1 MSFCFGWI
9 VLHVFWLLVVL
20 QFSFSNLSWIG
31 WRKKEIDDLCECFGS
46 CVFWIVEGY
55 WSVLVYFKVDK
66 SCKMKIWKFEFSI
79 YGVSKFPYINL
90 KNWIFLIL
98 LDFWTLGKF
107 CNFQKCLIGMNGGEF
122 VMTIWNGVDIQ
133 KIRKLKIPNTWS
145 TKFPYINSKNWKF
158 LIPKIWKILKC

>member
-1 MSFCFGWI
+1 MSFCFGGI

-31 WRKKEIDDLCECFGS
+31 WRKREIDDLCECFGS

-66 SCKMKIWKFEFSI
+66 SCKMKIWKFEFCT

-107 CNFQKCLIGMNGGEF
+107 SKIFQFSIWIVGGEF
-122 VMTIWNGVDIQ
+122 VMTIWNGVDRQ
-133 KIRKLKIPNTWS
+133 KIRILKIPHTWS
-145 TKFPYINSKNWKF
+145 TKFPYI
-158 LIPKIWKILKC
+158 LKIEIS

>member
-1 MSFCFGWI
+1 M
-9 VLHVFWLLVVL
+9 HVFWLLVVL

-66 SCKMKIWKFEFSI
+66 SCKMKIWKFEFCT

-107 CNFQKCLIGMNGGEF
+107 SKIFQFSIWIVGGEF
-122 VMTIWNGVDIQ
+122 VMTTLTLVDIQ
-133 KIRKLKIPNTWS
+133 KIRKLKFPNTWS
-145 TKFPYINSKNWKF
+145 TKFPYI
-158 LIPKIWKILKC
+158 LKIEIS

>member
-1 MSFCFGWI
+1 MSFCFGGI

-66 SCKMKIWKFEFSI
+66 SCKMKIWKFEFCI

-107 CNFQKCLIGMNGGEF
+107 SKIFQFSIWIVGGEF
-122 VMTIWNGVDIQ
+122 VMTIWNGVDRQ
-133 KIRKLKIPNTWS
+133 KIKILKIPHTWS
-145 TKFPYINSKNWKF
+145 TKFPYT
-158 LIPKIWKILKC
+158 LKIEIS

>member
-1 MSFCFGWI
+1 MSFCFGGI

-31 WRKKEIDDLCECFGS
+31 WRKREIDDLCECFGS

-66 SCKMKIWKFEFSI
+66 SCKMKIWKFEFCT

-122 VMTIWNGVDIQ
+122 VMTIWNGVDRQ
-133 KIRKLKIPNTWS
+133 KIRILKNLHTWS
-145 TKFPYINSKNWKF
+145 TKFPYI
-158 LIPKIWKILKC
+158 LKIEIS

>member
-1 MSFCFGWI
+1 MSFCFGGI

-66 SCKMKIWKFEFSI
+66 SCKMKIWKFEFCT

-107 CNFQKCLIGMNGGEF
+107 SKIFQFSIWIVGGEF
-122 VMTIWNGVDIQ
+122 VMTIWNGVDRQ
-133 KIRKLKIPNTWS
+133 KIKILKIPHAWS
-145 TKFPYINSKNWKF
+145 TKFPYRM
-158 LIPKIWKILKC
+158 KIEIS

>member
-1 MSFCFGWI
+1 MSFCFGGI

-31 WRKKEIDDLCECFGS
+31 WRKREIDDLCECFGS

-79 YGVSKFPYINL
+79 YGVSKFAYINL

-107 CNFQKCLIGMNGGEF
+107 FNFQKCLIGMNGGEF
-122 VMTIWNGVDIQ
+122 VMTIWNGVDRQ
-133 KIRKLKIPNTWS
+133 KIRKLKIPHTWS
-145 TKFPYINSKNWKF
+145 TKFPYT
-158 LIPKIWKILKC
+158 LKIEIS

>member
-1 MSFCFGWI
+1 MSFCFGGI

-66 SCKMKIWKFEFSI
+66 SCKMKIWKFEFCT

-107 CNFQKCLIGMNGGEF
+107 SKIFQFSIWIVGGEF

-145 TKFPYINSKNWKF
+145 TKFPYI
-158 LIPKIWKILKC
+158 LKIEIS

>member
-1 MSFCFGWI
+1 MSFCFGGI

-66 SCKMKIWKFEFSI
+66 SCKMKIWKFEFCT

-98 LDFWTLGKF
+98 WDFGTLGKF

-122 VMTIWNGVDIQ
+122 VMTIWNGVDRQ
-133 KIRKLKIPNTWS
+133 KIKILKIPHTWS
-145 TKFPYINSKNWKF
+145 TKFPYI
-158 LIPKIWKILKC
+158 LKIEIS

>member
-31 WRKKEIDDLCECFGS
+31 WRKREIDDLCECFGS

-66 SCKMKIWKFEFSI
+66 SCKMKIWKFEFCT

-98 LDFWTLGKF
+98 LDFGTLGKF
-107 CNFQKCLIGMNGGEF
+107 SKIFQFSIWIVGGEF
-122 VMTIWNGVDIQ
+122 VMTIWNGVDRQ
-133 KIRKLKIPNTWS
+133 KIRILKIPHTWS
-145 TKFPYINSKNWKF
+145 TKFPYI
-158 LIPKIWKILKC
+158 LKIEIS

>member
-122 VMTIWNGVDIQ
+122 VMTIWNGVDRWE
-133 KIRKLKIPNTWS
+133 IRKLKIPHTWS
-145 TKFPYINSKNWKF
+145 TKFPYRM
-158 LIPKIWKILKC
+158 KIEIS

>member
-1 MSFCFGWI
+1 MSFCFGGI
-9 VLHVFWLLVVL
+9 VLHAFWLLVVL

-66 SCKMKIWKFEFSI
+66 SCKMKIWKFEFCT

-98 LDFWTLGKF
+98 LDFGTLGKF
-107 CNFQKCLIGMNGGEF
+107 SKIFQFSIWIVGGEF
-122 VMTIWNGVDIQ
+122 VMTIWNGVDRQ
-133 KIRKLKIPNTWS
+133 KIKILKIPHAWS
-145 TKFPYINSKNWKF
+145 TKFPYI
-158 LIPKIWKILKC
+158 LKIEIS

>member
-31 WRKKEIDDLCECFGS
+31 WRKREIDDLCECFGS

-66 SCKMKIWKFEFSI
+66 SCKMKIWKFEFCT

-90 KNWIFLIL
+90 KIWIFLIL

-107 CNFQKCLIGMNGGEF
+107 
-122 VMTIWNGVDIQ
+122 
-133 KIRKLKIPNTWS
+133 
-145 TKFPYINSKNWKF
+145 WKF
-158 LIPKIWKILKC
+158 SKVFDWDEWWWICDDNLNSSWYTKDKKIENSIYLVHKISLYTENWNFLILGPQNFPI

>member
-66 SCKMKIWKFEFSI
+66 SCKMKIWKFEFCI

-107 CNFQKCLIGMNGGEF
+107 SKIFQFSIWIVGGEF
-122 VMTIWNGVDIQ
+122 VMTIWNGVDRQ
-133 KIRKLKIPNTWS
+133 KIKILKIPHAWS
-145 TKFPYINSKNWKF
+145 TKFPYRM
-158 LIPKIWKILKC
+158 KIEIS

>member
-1 MSFCFGWI
+1 MSFCFGGI
-9 VLHVFWLLVVL
+9 VLHIFWLLVVL

-31 WRKKEIDDLCECFGS
+31 WRKKEIDDLYECFGS

-66 SCKMKIWKFEFSI
+66 SCKMKIWKFEFCT

-107 CNFQKCLIGMNGGEF
+107 SKIFQFSIWIVGGEF

-133 KIRKLKIPNTWS
+133 KIRKLKIPHTWS
-145 TKFPYINSKNWKF
+145 TKFPYI
-158 LIPKIWKILKC
+158 LKIEIS

>member
-1 MSFCFGWI
+1 MSFCFGGI

-31 WRKKEIDDLCECFGS
+31 WRKREIDDLCECFGS

-66 SCKMKIWKFEFSI
+66 SCKMKIWKFEFCT

-98 LDFWTLGKF
+98 LDFGTLGKF
-107 CNFQKCLIGMNGGEF
+107 SKIFQFSIWIVGGEF
-122 VMTIWNGVDIQ
+122 VMTTLTLVDIQ
-133 KIRKLKIPNTWS
+133 KIRKLKIPHTWS
-145 TKFPYINSKNWKF
+145 TKFPYRM
-158 LIPKIWKILKC
+158 KIEIS

>member
-31 WRKKEIDDLCECFGS
+31 WRRREIDDLCECFGS

-66 SCKMKIWKFEFSI
+66 SCKMKIWKFEFCT

-122 VMTIWNGVDIQ
+122 VMTIWNGVDRQ
-133 KIRKLKIPNTWS
+133 KIKILKIPHTWS
-145 TKFPYINSKNWKF
+145 TKFPYI
-158 LIPKIWKILKC
+158 LKIEIS